1 MMRVPALRLACIGA
15 TLLLAAA
22 APGIAQDG
30 AKSLLE
36 WTPEAGPGPT
46 LLEARASTAGNLL
59 LPPFPI
65 SILSR
70 YQEFERE
77 FDGDFGVE
85 GLTRDQN
92 GDVLDELRLRLDARW
107 GDATVYQWIERG
119 LALYARFQASTQ
131 IRRKG
136 FDMGV
141 EMDDMAEGKLG
152 VRVQRS
158 LD

>member
-1 MMRVPALRLACIGA
+1 M
-15 TLLLAAA
+15 LLLAPAV
-22 APGIAQDG
+22 PGLGQDG
-30 AKSLLE
+30 GTSLLD
-36 WTPEAGPGPT
+36 WRPEAGPGPT
-46 LLEARASTAGNLL
+46 RQEAAASTAGSLL
-59 LPPFPI
+59 HPSIPV

-70 YQEFERE
+70 YHEFELE
-77 FDGDFGVE
+77 FDDDFGVQ
-85 GLTRDQN
+85 GLTRDRDD
-92 GDVLDELRLRLDARW
+92 DVLDDIRARLDARW
-107 GDATVYQWIERG
+107 GNASMYQWIERG

-158 LD
+158 LE

>member
-1 MMRVPALRLACIGA
+1 MMRIPALRKVCLGGA
-15 TLLLAAA
+15 LLLAAA
-22 APGIAQDG
+22 NPGIAQDG

-36 WTPEAGPGPT
+36 WTPEPGPGPT
-46 LLEARASTAGNLL
+46 LQEARASTAGHLL

-65 SILSR
+65 SILNR
-70 YQEFERE
+70 YQEFERD

-85 GLTRDQN
+85 GLTRDRN
-92 GDVLDELRLRLDARW
+92 DDVLDDLRSHLDARW

-131 IRRKG
+131 FRRKG
-136 FDMGV
+136 FDMEV
-141 EMDDMAEGKLG
+141 EMDDVAEGKLG
-152 VRVQRS
+152 VRVHRS

>member
-1 MMRVPALRLACIGA
+1 MMRVPPLRAACFGSA
-15 TLLLAAA
+15 LLLAAA

-30 AKSLLE
+30 GKSILE

-46 LLEARASTAGNLL
+46 LLEARASTAGGLL
-59 LPPFPI
+59 LSPFPI

-70 YQEFERE
+70 YQEFERD
-77 FDGDFGVE
+77 FDGDFGVQ

-92 GDVLDELRLRLDARW
+92 GDVLDELRSRLDARW
-107 GDATVYQWIERG
+107 GNATVYQWIERG

-136 FDMGV
+136 FDMEV